1 MPSARGSKHARR
13 MERVSFLG
21 AQLFRAPAAWRGG
34 RAVFPAGNKHA
45 RGASSRRW
53 VGVHSRKNVE
63 STNRRQHMSAR
74 FSHRTSLA
82 AIVAAPML
90 VGAGALATSGAA
102 FAACTGP
109 GAPTNTETKC
119 LTAVIIQGK
128 PLQSY
133 DISWVNPY
141 CAEYYLADRSNAGID
156 IINTRTLAFERT
168 VGAGLFTGVVL
179 QTNPTTGVVSIN
191 NDKSGPDGVVTH
203 GRWLYAGDGNS
214 TLKVFDLDGPNALA
228 QPPLSTGGTTRVDEM
243 ALTSDGELLLT
254 VNNAEDP
261 PFANLFAANGD
272 RNHSSV
278 RELTKIT
285 INATLFPGTPAIEQP
300 TWDRR
305 TKRFYVSVPILGKP
319 GGCGTATCDG
329 GLMVIDPTT
338 VTMGTMA
345 LGAFDPATNTGVL
358 QLSDC
363 GPNGATVG
371 PNDNLMLGCTQANN
385 PTNRSTLVINATT
398 RNFSHVNGIVGSDEV
413 WFNKGDGRYYTGSNR
428 NCRTTAPCPTAATQA
443 AVLGVIDA
451 TSVLIETV
459 PQSSGSHS
467 VAADSKRNLI
477 FVPQSAP
484 VAVVGAGG
492 DTTNVGAG
500 ICGSTNGCV
509 GVFIHRVDHDG
520 DDHDGDDRDRDD
532 HDH

>member
-1 MPSARGSKHARR
+1 
-13 MERVSFLG
+13 
-21 AQLFRAPAAWRGG
+21 
-34 RAVFPAGNKHA
+34 
-45 RGASSRRW
+45 
-53 VGVHSRKNVE
+53 
-63 STNRRQHMSAR
+63 
-74 FSHRTSLA
+74 
-82 AIVAAPML
+82 
-90 VGAGALATSGAA
+90 
-102 FAACTGP
+102 
-109 GAPTNTETKC
+109 
-119 LTAVIIQGK
+119 
-128 PLQSY
+128 
-133 DISWVNPY
+133 
-141 CAEYYLADRSNAGID
+141 
-156 IINTRTLAFERT
+156 
-168 VGAGLFTGVVL
+168 
-179 QTNPTTGVVSIN
+179 
-191 NDKSGPDGVVTH
+191 
-203 GRWLYAGDGNS
+203 
-214 TLKVFDLDGPNALA
+214 
-228 QPPLSTGGTTRVDEM
+228 M

-398 RNFSHVNGIVGSDEV
+398 KHFSHVNGIVGSDEV

-428 NCRTTAPCPTAATQA
+428 NCAPAGCPAQA
-443 AVLGVIDA
+443 AVLGVIDG
-451 TSVLIETV
+451 TSVLIETI

-477 FVPQSAP
+477 FVPQNAP
-484 VAVVGAGG
+484 AARFPAGTGGNG
-492 DTTNVGAG
+492 DATPVGAG
-500 ICGSTNGCV
+500 ICGTANDEHGTGCI
-509 GVFIHRVDHDG
+509 GVFVHHVDRDGNDYDRDREG
-520 DDHDGDDRDRDD
+520 DDHDHDRDRDD
-532 HDH
+532 HDHDH